1 MKQHHAMRR
10 ISLILA
16 LVMVLGLF
24 PTVWAQEPGV
34 VWQKSE
40 ITVSQDLSHRTAGEE
55 LEGELRRP
63 TDTVRVSIVLEEKP
77 TVQAGFAT
85 LGIGQNDRAM
95 AYDAALLARQ
105 QELARVISREAL
117 GGAELDVVWNLTL
130 VGNAISANVPYGSME
145 AIAQVEGVLTVVEEQ
160 CYTPSTAESSVEPMT
175 HGSGEMTGAF
185 TAWTEGYTGAGSR
198 VAIID
203 TGTDTDHQSFDNGAY
218 LYALSQ
224 NAMEAGMS
232 QEEYL
237 SGLNLLDT
245 AELAGVLD
253 RLNVSERSSVT
264 AGELYINEK
273 LPFGYNYVDGDL
285 DVTHDG
291 DGQGEHGSHVAGIAA
306 ANRLIP
312 AEKGYTD
319 AVAAVHAAGV
329 APDAQIITMKVFGK
343 LGGAYESD
351 YMAAIEDAILLGAD
365 AVNLS
370 LGSAAPGSAYND
382 VYSGFLEYLETTDTV
397 VVMSAGNSGNWA
409 DNAWSGG
416 YLYNDGVNFDTVGMP
431 GSYTNALTVASVN
444 NIGSV
449 GNYFAVGGERV
460 VYTEY
465 AAFGNSPM
473 TGLDLSA
480 DGSGTDYPFVY
491 LNGLGLE
498 EEYEG
503 LDVTGKVV
511 FIPRGSISFADKA
524 NAAAAR
530 GAAAVVICNS
540 EEATMYLDLTGYGYS
555 IPVVSIRLSQA
566 EAVLA
571 SAQPGERCAT
581 GTVTVCA
588 APCAMVDEP
597 ESYTMSSFS
606 SWGVPGNLSMKP
618 EITAPGGNIWSVWG
632 STPAGGGSDQ
642 YELMSGTSMAAPQV
656 TGMTA
661 VLAQHLREKGL
672 EMQGGNARQLAQS
685 LLMSTA
691 EPMRDAQGNYHSIL
705 SQGAGLGRVDLAVKA
720 DSYILVDGQSDGK
733 VKAEL
738 GDDPDRKGEY
748 RVAFTVNDL
757 TGTGSEYTLAAEVFV
772 QAVFEENGVLY
783 LDKATAMLPTNIRF
797 TSEGARICDTEVDCD
812 LNGDGC
818 TDALDADH
826 LLEYLLGNET
836 QLHAEGDVDG
846 DGKVDSYDAHAL
858 LSALEAKNSITVPRG
873 GSVPVEAVLTLTE
886 EARELL
892 AERYPDG
899 TYIQAYIHV
908 RDLGD
913 GVSHSIP
920 VLGYYGSWTD
930 ASMFDI
936 GSYAEFQS
944 GSETR
949 TPYLYGLGYGLSGEN
964 RVNGDYLTIDY
975 GDGEELYW
983 GGNPITAEAEYRPER
998 NAMNNANGAR
1008 LRRFGDTL
1016 IRSAAE
1022 TRLVMT
1028 NLTTGEIY
1036 RDELMGA
1043 MTGAYYHPSEGAWF
1057 DYRYRTNLNWSGT
1070 DLEGN
1075 PLPEGTTVELSF
1087 IAAPEYYRVEHSD
1100 GSYTIDWDALGEGA
1114 YDTTL
1119 ITIDN
1124 TAPVIEAMELNRD
1137 NGDVLTVTALD
1148 NRFVAA
1154 VALYNARGT
1163 AMLAAAP
1170 ANQDRLNEEVTI
1182 EMDLSGVFGDEFL
1195 VVVYDY
1201 AMNATVYEARLELRG
1216 QRPYYTILET
1226 PYGSAEYLWKGT
1238 EGEEG
1243 AAQTTLGRL
1252 NATSTPGA
1260 VEYVD
1265 GFVFTVTGV
1274 FDDFKLQIS
1283 RDDDLEVFYEAEL
1296 DPTGARMLMG
1306 VTDMAFNPA
1315 DGRLYAL
1322 AYQIDNFWMA
1332 PYLSVIDM
1340 ELGTIKCLGELPMD
1354 FDSLACDGEGN
1365 FYAFVS
1371 YSTIGHGGELYTFR
1385 VDSYAEPE
1393 LVGSASPY
1401 ASSLMSCGN
1410 LTWDDLTGKLAWI
1423 VFYNDVHYLLE
1434 VDPATA
1440 ETKVLRTLPN
1450 YTAGLYVRT
1459 EATGEFFRPTDRV
1472 SSIQLPAAASTLVR
1486 NQITLNAVVGPW
1498 TVSDQRV
1505 TWKSSDER
1513 IAVVDENGVV
1523 TGIGVG
1529 TAVITATSVLDS
1541 SVSASCTVTVE
1552 ALDTDLQ
1559 GIVWNDAGEVWWS
1572 EFNTDTLPAYQ
1583 KQSQA
1588 SEPFVSA
1595 VRLPEGGMYA
1605 ATLDRNSSSRLFRV
1619 EEDSWS
1625 AVEIGGTDVA
1635 YFDLAWAPN
1644 LTESGLLLAVYGP
1657 YVLVV
1662 DPATGG
1668 YVGAFKWSEDADLV
1682 GITYCE
1688 TVMNNTYYELVD
1700 YFYLIDADGRVYKEG
1715 FMDIGGVYY
1724 YYDGPVRGYK
1734 TTFGHSV
1741 ESAGYHSA
1749 YYDPTGNYLY
1759 WSAYSEINDRS
1770 ELLACNMTNGRVY
1783 VAGTFEEGTWPVG
1796 GLMAPAAASAAEVK
1810 TMEAQA
1816 TPMELT
1822 EVPAPAAA
1830 GGLNSTDPEQ
1840 DTKTHPAETAAVTV
1854 TVPMDSTNGI
1864 TGVRYDAAELEV
1876 VYVSGLT
1883 AAFAWKQE
1891 EGVLTIAYAA
1901 ADALKA
1907 GEGNAVVTFR
1917 PVGTADSAEVT
1928 LEYGEC
1934 NRTVLDR
1941 SVVIPVELVRDCPS
1955 AAFTDLE
1962 SDKWYHEA
1970 VDFVL
1975 DEGLMN
1981 GMGGSTF
1988 APGGVMNRAQLVTI
2002 LYRLAGSPAVE
2013 DCAPFEDVPAGQWC
2027 TAAVIWARD
2036 NGITTGYSD
2045 TRFAPEEPVV
2055 REQMVTFLARYY
2067 ALQEVQIEGADL
2079 SGYTDA
2085 DRISGYARPA
2095 FRWAVENGIVQGVG
2109 ADALDPHGTA
2119 IRAQIAAILMRCCER
2134 FGS

>member
-1 MKQHHAMRR
+1 MKKHRFMRR

-16 LVMVLGLF
+16 LVMVLGAF
-24 PTVWAQEPGV
+24 PAVRAEQAGV
-34 VWQKSE
+34 TWRESG
-40 ITVSQDLSHRTAGEE
+40 ITVSPDLSHLTAEAE
-55 LEGELRRP
+55 PEGELSRP
-63 TDTVRVSIVLEEKP
+63 TDMVRVSIVLEEKP
-77 TVQAGFAT
+77 TVQAGFST
-85 LGIGQNDRAM
+85 QGIGQDRDAR

-105 QELARVISREAL
+105 QELARTISTQAL
-117 GGAELDVVWNLTL
+117 GGRELDVVWNLTL
-130 VGNAISANVPYGSME
+130 VGNAISANVPRGSIE
-145 AIAQVEGVLTVVEEQ
+145 AIAQVEGVRTVVEERR
-160 CYTPSTAESSVEPMT
+160 YEPSTAETAEAEPMT
-175 HGSGEMTGAF
+175 HGSGVMTGAF

-218 LYALSQ
+218 LYALAQ
-224 NAMEAGMS
+224 NAAEAGMA
-232 QEEYL
+232 QGDYL
-237 SGLNLLDT
+237 ETLDLLDE
-245 AELAGVLD
+245 AELAGVLEH
-253 RLNVSERSSVT
+253 LNVSERTSFT
-264 AGELYINEK
+264 AADLYISEK
-273 LPFGYNYVDGDL
+273 LPFGYNYVDSDL

-343 LGGAYESD
+343 LGGAYEAD
-351 YMAAIEDAILLGAD
+351 YMAAIEDAIWLGAD

-382 VYSGFLEYLETTDTV
+382 VYSEFLEYLETTDIV
-397 VVMSAGNSGNWA
+397 VTMSAGNSGYWA
-409 DNAWSGG
+409 KNAWSGG
-416 YLYNDGVNFDTVGMP
+416 YLYNDGVNFDMVGMP
-431 GSYTNALTVASVN
+431 GSYTNALTVASVD

-449 GNYFAVGGERV
+449 GNYFAVGGEQL
-460 VYTEY
+460 VYSEY
-465 AAFGNSPM
+465 AAFGNRPM
-473 TGLDLSA
+473 TSLDLTE

-491 LNGLGLE
+491 LDGVGLE

-511 FIPRGSISFADKA
+511 FIPRGSISFVEKA
-524 NAAAAR
+524 SAAAVR

-540 EEATMYLDLTGYGYS
+540 EDTNMYLDLTGYSYS
-555 IPVVSIRLSQA
+555 IPVVAIRLSQA
-566 EAVLA
+566 ELVRAA
-571 SAQPGERCAT
+571 AQPGEGCAT

-588 APCAMVDEP
+588 APCAMVGEP

-656 TGMTA
+656 AGMTA
-661 VLAQHLREKGL
+661 VLAQHLRENGL
-672 EMQGGNARQLAQS
+672 EGEGINARQLAQS

-691 EPMRDAQGNYHSIL
+691 EPMRDAGGNYHSIL
-705 SQGAGLGRVDLAVKA
+705 SQGAGLGRVDLAVAA
-720 DSYILVDGQSDGK
+720 DSYILVEGQDDGK

-748 RVAFTVNDL
+748 TVAFSIYDL
-757 TGTGSEYTLAAEVFV
+757 TGTDGEYALEAEVFT
-772 QAVFEENGVLY
+772 QAVFEKEGVRY
-783 LDKATAMLPTNIRF
+783 LDTATAVLPVNVRF
-797 TSEGARICDTEVDCD
+797 TCEGRSITQDRVDCD
-812 LNGDGC
+812 LNGDGV
-818 TDALDADH
+818 TDGLDADH

-836 QLHAEGDVDG
+836 ALHADGDVDG
-846 DGKVDSYDAHAL
+846 DGSVDTYDAHAL
-858 LSALEAKNSITVPRG
+858 LSLLEAAGSITVPQG
-873 GSVPVEAVLTLTE
+873 GSARVEAVLTLTE

-892 AERYPDG
+892 AEQYPAG
-899 TYIQAYIHV
+899 AYIQAFIRV
-908 RDLGD
+908 RNLGD

-930 ASMFDI
+930 PSMFDI
-936 GSYAEFQS
+936 GSHAEFQS

-949 TPYLYGLGYGLSGEN
+949 TPYFYGLGYGLSGGN
-964 RVNGDYLTIDY
+964 RANGDYLTIDY
-975 GDGEELYW
+975 GDGKELYW

-998 NAMNNANGAR
+998 NAMNNVNGGR
-1008 LRRFGDTL
+1008 FRRFGDTL
-1016 IRSAAE
+1016 IRGAAE

-1028 NLTTGEIY
+1028 NLTTGEVY
-1036 RDELMGA
+1036 RDELLGA
-1043 MTGAYYHPSEGAWF
+1043 MNGAYYHVNEGTWY
-1057 DYRYRTNLNWSGT
+1057 DYSFRTTLNWSGT
-1070 DLEGN
+1070 DRNGE

-1087 IAAPEYYRVEHSD
+1087 IAAPEYYRVEQSD

-1124 TAPVIEAMELNRD
+1124 TAPVVNSMELSRE
-1137 NGDVLTVTALD
+1137 NGDVLTVSALD
-1148 NRFVAA
+1148 NRYVAA
-1154 VALYNARGT
+1154 VALFNARGT

-1170 ANQDRLNEEVTI
+1170 ANQDRENEEVTV

-1195 VVVYDY
+1195 VAVYDY

-1226 PYGSAEYLWKGT
+1226 PYGSSEYLWKGT
-1238 EGEEG
+1238 DREEDSQ
-1243 AAQTTLGRL
+1243 QTTLGRL
-1252 NATSTPGA
+1252 NASATPAA
-1260 VEYVD
+1260 VEFVD
-1265 GFVFTVTGV
+1265 GYVFTVVGT
-1274 FDDFKLQIS
+1274 FDDFKLQVS

-1296 DPTGARMLMG
+1296 DPSGALMLLG
-1306 VTDMAFNPA
+1306 VADLAFNA
-1315 DGRLYAL
+1315 DDGKLYAL
-1322 AYQIDNFWMA
+1322 AYQFENFWER

-1340 ELGTIKCLGELPMD
+1340 ELGTIKCLGELGKD
-1354 FDSLACDGEGN
+1354 IDSLACDGNGN
-1365 FYAFVS
+1365 FYGFEAFS
-1371 YSTIGHGGELYTFR
+1371 STLYTFTADT
-1385 VDSYAEPE
+1385 VGKPTE
-1393 LVGSASPY
+1393 VGSAETY
-1401 ASSLMSCGN
+1401 ASSFLSSGN

-1423 VFYNDVHYLLE
+1423 VFEEDVHYLLE
-1434 VDPATA
+1434 VDPETA
-1440 ETKVLRTLPN
+1440 EPQVLRTLPH

-1605 ATLDRNSSSRLFRV
+1605 ATLDQNSGSRLFRV
-1619 EEDSWS
+1619 DEDSWS

-1635 YFDLAWAPN
+1635 YFDMAWAPN
-1644 LTESGLLLAVYGP
+1644 LSESGLLLAVYGP

-1715 FMDIGGVYY
+1715 FMDIDGVFY
-1724 YYDGPVRGYK
+1724 YYDGPTRGYK

-1741 ESAGYHSA
+1741 DSAGYHSA

-1759 WSAYSEINDRS
+1759 WSAYSEIDDRS

-1783 VAGTFEEGTWPVG
+1783 VAGTFGEGVWPVG
-1796 GLMAPAAASAAEVK
+1796 GLMAPAAAASAEGK

-1822 EVPAPAAA
+1822 RVPAPAAA
-1830 GGLNSTDPEQ
+1830 GGLNSTDAAQ
-1840 DTKTHPAETAAVTV
+1840 DAKTHPAETAAVTV
-1854 TVPMDSTNGI
+1854 TVPVDSTNGV
-1864 TGVRYDAAELEV
+1864 TRVCYDTAELEV
-1876 VYVSGLT
+1876 AGVSGLT
-1883 AAFAWKQE
+1883 AAFAWTQE
-1891 EGVLTIAYAA
+1891 EGVLTIAYASA
-1901 ADALKA
+1901 EALKA

-1917 PVGTADSAEVT
+1917 PVGTADSAKLT

-1941 SVVIPVELVRDCPS
+1941 RDTVAVDLVRDCPS
-1955 AAFTDLE
+1955 AAYTDLE
-1962 SDKWYHEA
+1962 PDKWYHEA

-1981 GMGGSTF
+1981 GMGGSIF

-2036 NGITTGYSD
+2036 NGITTGYSE

-2067 ALQEVQIEGADL
+2067 ALQGEQIDGADL

-2109 ADALDPHGTA
+2109 AGGLDPHGTA

-2134 FGS
+2134 FGD